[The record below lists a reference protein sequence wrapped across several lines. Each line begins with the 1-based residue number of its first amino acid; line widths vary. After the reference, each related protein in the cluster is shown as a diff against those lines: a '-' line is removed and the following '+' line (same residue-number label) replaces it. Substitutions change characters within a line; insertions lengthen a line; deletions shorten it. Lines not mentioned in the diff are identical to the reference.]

1 MVESKLLL
9 LAHQGYANI
18 LAGQGLIGPTSYP
31 SLLLDVAFQQKI
43 LQASEAFL
51 KAPPTPAP
59 CNSQSGRADHNGR
72 GCLMLLRNL
81 IYWPT

>member
-51 KAPPTPAP
+51 KAPPPTPAAIVSLAELTITVGAVL
-59 CNSQSGRADHNGR
+59 CF
-72 GCLMLLRNL
+72 
-81 IYWPT
+81 